1 MIGVIT
7 GAGQIATPGRGDELL
22 RSRAE
27 MSAGK
32 PRAMPSEAVSSS
44 EPGSRA
50 PGEERRAAPAGAEE
64 AGLSSLL
71 RRGVK
76 AAIARWAVRRRSPE
90 IWPRPQ
96 DEAPHRW
103 DGRRHFAEDYTLAA
117 VQPGLAVVAR
127 VEWLPGRETHRVW
140 LTLLTPTAVYALPGT
155 GQALL
160 RGGGDHWRVGGVEFD
175 CVEPLRRW
183 TLRYHGRLEVRDPGG
198 KRRTAGEE
206 GVSDDVEVRVDLTFL
221 SQLPAF
227 VPGTDDDPELLSR
240 QLGAAEWD
248 ARLLKEL
255 RLRGTRSYVQL
266 GEVHGAVTL
275 GPGRAGAADESGAGA
290 GPRLIA
296 FGGSGL
302 RQHGWG
308 VRDWGASDEAIHC
321 FADLGASA
329 RVWVQQARFPWLTL
343 TGGFVQRAAGMVPIR
358 DLGVRATR
366 QPGRAASHVGLHVDA
381 AGGELQLET
390 ETLAQLGLDMDGRGR
405 VELVLCRV
413 RAGEADAAQGWAV
426 IVQQQRTIAR
436 APVAGG

>member
-1 MIGVIT
+1 VIGVIT
-7 GAGQIATPGRGDELL
+7 GAGQIATPGRADELL
-22 RSRAE
+22 GSRAE

-32 PRAMPSEAVSSS
+32 PRAVPSEAVSSS
-44 EPGSRA
+44 ESGA
-50 PGEERRAAPAGAEE
+50 FAADDERAAPAGSEE

-96 DEAPHRW
+96 DEAPHAW

-198 KRRTAGEE
+198 QRRTVGEE
-206 GVSDDVEVRVDLTFL
+206 VATDDVEVRLDLTFL

-255 RLRGTRSYVQL
+255 RLRGARSYVQV

-275 GPGRAGAADESGAGA
+275 GPARGGAGE

-321 FADLGASA
+321 FADLGAAA

-366 QPGRAASHVGLHVDA
+366 QPARAASHVGLHVDA

-413 RAGEADAAQGWAV
+413 RAAGADAVQGWGV
-426 IVQQQRTIAR
+426 IVQQQRTIPR

>member
-1 MIGVIT
+1 MSADRSGPRGREDRSGPEGREDRPRGAPSGADLPASESRPAGV
-7 GAGQIATPGRGDELL
+7 GAG
-22 RSRAE
+22 
-27 MSAGK
+27 AG
-32 PRAMPSEAVSSS
+32 S
-44 EPGSRA
+44 
-50 PGEERRAAPAGAEE
+50 GAE

-76 AAIARWAVRRRSPE
+76 AVIARWAVRRRSPE

-96 DEAPHRW
+96 DEAPHAW

-127 VEWLPGRETHRVW
+127 VEWLADRETHRVW
-140 LTLLTPTAVYALPGT
+140 LTLLTPTGVYALPGT

-160 RGGGDHWRVGGVEFD
+160 RGGGDHWRAGGVEFD

-198 KRRTAGEE
+198 QRRAVGEE
-206 GVSDDVEVRVDLTFL
+206 VASEDVEVRLDLTFL
-221 SQLPAF
+221 SSLPTF
-227 VPGTDDDPELLSR
+227 VPGTDDDPDLLSR
-240 QLGAAEWD
+240 QFGSAEWD

-255 RLRGTRSYVQL
+255 RRHGSRSYVQV

-275 GPGRAGAADESGAGA
+275 GSANQTDDVE

-296 FGGSGL
+296 FSGSGL
-302 RQHGWG
+302 RQHTWG
-308 VRDWGASDEAIHC
+308 VRDWGASDEAIQC
-321 FADLGASA
+321 FAELAGAQA

-358 DLGVRATR
+358 DLGVRLTR
-366 QPGRAASHVGLHVDA
+366 QPGRAASHAGFHVDA
-381 AGGELQLET
+381 AGGELELET

-413 RAGEADAAQGWAV
+413 RAARAGAGEAPGWGV
-426 IVQQQRTIAR
+426 VVQQQRTIAR
-436 APVAGG
+436 ASAAGG

>member
-1 MIGVIT
+1 
-7 GAGQIATPGRGDELL
+7 
-22 RSRAE
+22 

-32 PRAMPSEAVSSS
+32 PRGVPSGPDSSA
-44 EPGSRA
+44 EPGAGHAGAGVRGA
-50 PGEERRAAPAGAEE
+50 DDERVSPVGQVGQAGAEE

-96 DEAPHRW
+96 DEAPHVW

-140 LTLLTPTAVYALPGT
+140 LTLLTPTGVYALPGT

-160 RGGGDHWRVGGVEFD
+160 RGEADHWKVGGVLFD
-175 CVEPLRRW
+175 CVLPLRRW

-198 KRRTAGEE
+198 RRRTVGEE
-206 GVSDDVEVRVDLTFL
+206 APAEDVEVRVDLTFL

-227 VPGTDDDPELLSR
+227 VPGTDDDPDLLSR
-240 QLGAAEWD
+240 QFGAAEWD

-255 RLRGTRSYVQL
+255 RRHGSRSYVQV

-275 GPGRAGAADESGAGA
+275 GSTTDEA

-296 FGGSGL
+296 FRGSGL

-308 VRDWGASDEAIHC
+308 VRDWGASDEALHC
-321 FADLGASA
+321 FADLGLADPADHSDAQA

-358 DLGVRATR
+358 DLGLRMTR
-366 QPGRAASHVGLHVDA
+366 QPGQAASHVGLHVEA
-381 AGGELQLET
+381 AGGELELET
-390 ETLAQLGLDMDGRGR
+390 ETVAQLGLDMDGRGR
-405 VELVLCRV
+405 VLLVLCRV
-413 RAGEADAAQGWAV
+413 RAGAAQGWGV
-426 IVQQQRTIAR
+426 IVQQQRTIPR
-436 APVAGG
+436 AQSAT

>member
-1 MIGVIT
+1 M
-7 GAGQIATPGRGDELL
+7 P
-22 RSRAE
+22 
-27 MSAGK
+27 GK
-32 PRAMPSEAVSSS
+32 PREVPDPSA
-44 EPGSRA
+44 EPVVAGSRGA
-50 PGEERRAAPAGAEE
+50 DEAAPAASGAAEE
-64 AGLSSLL
+64 PGLSSLL

-96 DEAPHRW
+96 DEAPHPW

-140 LTLLTPTAVYALPGT
+140 LTLLTPTGVYALPGT

-160 RGGGDHWRVGGVEFD
+160 RGDGDHWKVGGLEFD
-175 CVEPLRRW
+175 CVLPLRRW

-198 KRRTAGEE
+198 KRRTVKDGAPTE
-206 GVSDDVEVRVDLTFL
+206 DVEVRVDLTFL

-227 VPGTDDDPELLSR
+227 VPGTDDDPDLLSR
-240 QLGAAEWD
+240 RFGAAEWD

-255 RLRGTRSYVQL
+255 RRHGSRSYVQV

-275 GPGRAGAADESGAGA
+275 GTTSAADPADEA

-296 FGGSGL
+296 FSGSGL
-302 RQHGWG
+302 RQHAWG
-308 VRDWGASDEAIHC
+308 VRDWGASDEALHC
-321 FADLGASA
+321 FADLGAQA

-358 DLGVRATR
+358 DLGLRLTR
-366 QPGRAASHVGLHVDA
+366 QPGRAASHVGLHVEA
-381 AGGELQLET
+381 AGGELELET

-413 RAGEADAAQGWAV
+413 RAGEVHGWGV

-436 APVAGG
+436 ASAAT